1 MLFGVPLAPPAAADS
16 WTDPSGNMNPPVVD
30 WIGPVASRATPEFG
44 LSVSVFP
51 RKAEAVT
58 NPAIVSDPDAKPP
71 LASRWTSVLGVFTL
85 VPLAAAG
92 ALGSHVVVA
101 TLNVSTLP
109 SVGAV
114 LETARPWS
122 RATAGFG

>member
-1 MLFGVPLAPPAAADS
+1 
-16 WTDPSGNMNPPVVD
+16 PVRECTR
-30 WIGPVASRATPEFG
+30 PVAPRATPPFG
-44 LSVSVFP
+44 LGVSVFP
-51 RKAEAVT
+51 RTAAAVASR
-58 NPAIVSDPDAKPP
+58 AIVSGPAAKPP